1 MATSC
6 ATIAELGRAGKKLN
20 TIKPERN
27 LALELV
33 RVTEAAALAAAPWVG
48 RGDKNNADD
57 AAVKAMRFILS
68 SIDIS
73 GTVVI
78 GEGEKDNAPWLYNGE
93 QVGNGSGPLVD
104 VAVDPIDGTSLTAN
118 GQLNAISVIAIADR
132 GSMFSPKSIF
142 YMDKIVVGPDAT
154 DAIEIDAPVL
164 HNLTRVA
171 KAKSKRLSDIT
182 VMVLNRPRNQKIIQD
197 IRAAGSRIRLI
208 QDGDVAASVMA
219 ARPETGVDLLMGIG
233 GTPEG
238 VIAACALKTL
248 GGSMQGRLA
257 PQLPEEVAAAK
268 NQELDISQVLLID
281 DLVKCENAFFAATG
295 ITDGELL
302 TGVRYQAAGA
312 TTESIAL
319 RARSGTVRRV
329 LGEHR
334 SEKLVGL
341 LGSI

>member
-1 MATSC
+1 MS
-6 ATIAELGRAGKKLN
+6 
-20 TIKPERN
+20 IKPERN

-48 RGDKNNADD
+48 RGDKHNADD

-93 QVGNGSGPLVD
+93 SVGNGNGPAVD

-132 GSMFSPKSIF
+132 GSMFAPNSIF
-142 YMDKIVVGPDAT
+142 YMDKIVVGPEAKDVV
-154 DAIEIDAPVL
+154 DIDAPVKD
-164 HNLTRVA
+164 NLAKVA
-171 KAKSKRLSDIT
+171 AAKSKRLSDIT
-182 VMVLNRPRNQKIIQD
+182 VMVLNRPRNQQLIDD

-248 GGSMQGRLA
+248 GGDIQGRLT
-257 PQLPEEVAAAK
+257 PQLPAELAAAK
-268 NQELDISQVLLID
+268 EQGLDLTQVLTIS
-281 DLVKCENAFFAATG
+281 DLVKSENAFFAATG

-319 RARSGTVRRV
+319 RSRSGTARKV

-334 SEKLVGL
+334 AEKLIGL
-341 LGSI
+341 LSSI

>member
-1 MATSC
+1 MS
-6 ATIAELGRAGKKLN
+6 
-20 TIKPERN
+20 IKPERN

-48 RGDKNNADD
+48 RGDKHNADD

-68 SIDIS
+68 SIDIA

-93 QVGNGSGPLVD
+93 SVGNGNGPAVD

-132 GSMFSPKSIF
+132 GSMFAPNSIF
-142 YMDKIVVGPDAT
+142 YMDKIVVGPEAKDIV
-154 DAIEIDAPVL
+154 DIDAPVKD
-164 HNLTRVA
+164 NLTKVA
-171 KAKSKRLSDIT
+171 AAKSKRLSDIT
-182 VMVLNRPRNQKIIQD
+182 VMVLNRPRNQQLIDD

-248 GGSMQGRLA
+248 GGGIQGRLT
-257 PQLPEEVAAAK
+257 PQLPAELDAAK
-268 NQELDISQVLLID
+268 EQELDLTQVLTIS
-281 DLVKCENAFFAATG
+281 DLVKSENAFFAATG

-319 RARSGTVRRV
+319 RSRSGTARKV

-334 SEKLVGL
+334 AEKLVGL
-341 LGSI
+341 LSSI

>member
-1 MATSC
+1 MS
-6 ATIAELGRAGKKLN
+6 
-20 TIKPERN
+20 IKPERN

-48 RGDKNNADD
+48 RGDKHNADD

-68 SIDIS
+68 SIDIA

-93 QVGNGSGPLVD
+93 SVGNGNGPAVD

-132 GSMFSPKSIF
+132 GSMFAPNSIF
-142 YMDKIVVGPDAT
+142 YMDKIVVGPEARDVV
-154 DAIEIDAPVL
+154 DIDAPVKD
-164 HNLTRVA
+164 NLTKVA
-171 KAKSKRLSDIT
+171 AAKSKRLSDIT
-182 VMVLNRPRNQKIIQD
+182 VMVLNRPRNQQLIDD

-248 GGSMQGRLA
+248 GGGIQGRLT
-257 PQLPEEVAAAK
+257 PQLPTELAAAK
-268 NQELDISQVLLID
+268 AQGLDLTQVLTIS
-281 DLVKCENAFFAATG
+281 DLVKSENAFFAATG

-319 RARSGTVRRV
+319 RSRSGTARKV

-334 SEKLVGL
+334 AEKLIGL
-341 LGSI
+341 LSSI

>member
-1 MATSC
+1 M
-6 ATIAELGRAGKKLN
+6 N
-20 TIKPERN
+20 QIKPERN

-48 RGDKNNADD
+48 RGDKHKADD
-57 AAVKAMRFILS
+57 AAVRAMRFILS
-68 SIDIS
+68 SIDIA
-73 GTVVI
+73 GTIVI

-93 QVGNGSGPLVD
+93 IVGNGLGPQVD

-132 GSMFSPKSIF
+132 GSLYSPESIF
-142 YMDKIVVGPDAT
+142 YMDKIVVGPEAKDQI
-154 DAIEIDAPVL
+154 DIDAPVI
-164 HNLTRVA
+164 HNLSKVA

-182 VMVLNRPRNQKIIQD
+182 VMVLNRTRNQNLID
-197 IRAAGSRIRLI
+197 EIRAAGSRIRLI

-219 ARPETGVDLLMGIG
+219 ARPNTGVDLLMGIG

-238 VIAACALKTL
+238 VIAACAMKTL
-248 GGSMQGRLA
+248 GGEMQGRLA
-257 PQLPEEVAAAK
+257 PQLPEEERAASD
-268 NQELDISQVLLID
+268 QSLDLTQVLTID
-281 DLVKCENAFFAATG
+281 DLVKSENAFFAATG

-302 TGVRYQAAGA
+302 KGVRYEAEGA
-312 TTESIAL
+312 STDSIAL
-319 RARSGTVRRV
+319 RARSGTIRRV

-334 SEKLVGL
+334 AEKLVGL

>member
-1 MATSC
+1 MNS
-6 ATIAELGRAGKKLN
+6 
-20 TIKPERN
+20 IKPERN

-48 RGDKNNADD
+48 RGDKNSADD
-57 AAVKAMRFILS
+57 AAVRAMRFILS
-68 SIDIS
+68 SVDIS

-93 QVGNGSGPLVD
+93 SVGNGLGPEVD

-132 GSMFSPKSIF
+132 GSLFSPKSIF
-142 YMDKIVVGPDAT
+142 YMDKIVVGPEAKDVI
-154 DAIEIDAPVL
+154 DIDAPVSY
-164 HNLTRVA
+164 NLNAVA

-182 VMVLNRPRNQKIIQD
+182 VMVLNRPRNEKLLQD
-197 IRAAGSRIRLI
+197 IRATGSRIRLI

-219 ARPETGVDLLMGIG
+219 TRAETGVDLLMGIG

-248 GGSMQGRLA
+248 GGTMQGRLA
-257 PQLPEEVAAAK
+257 PQLPEEITAARE
-268 NQELDISQVLLID
+268 QGLDLTKVLTTD
-281 DLVKCENAFFAATG
+281 DLVRSENAFFAATG

-302 TGVRYQAAGA
+302 TGVRYQTSGA

-319 RARSGTVRRV
+319 RARSGTARRV
-329 LGEHR
+329 LGEHKA
-334 SEKLVGL
+334 EKLVGL

>member
-1 MATSC
+1 MATSST
-6 ATIAELGRAGKKLN
+6 AFPKLGRAWWQLSA
-20 TIKPERN
+20 IKPERN

-48 RGDKNNADD
+48 RGDKHNADD
-57 AAVKAMRFILS
+57 AAVRAMRFILG
-68 SIDIS
+68 SIDIA
-73 GTVVI
+73 GTIVI

-93 QVGNGSGPLVD
+93 KVGNGSGPEVD

-132 GSMFSPKSIF
+132 GSLYSPESIF
-142 YMDKIVVGPDAT
+142 YMDKIVVGPEAKDQ
-154 DAIEIDAPVL
+154 IDINAPVI
-164 HNLTRVA
+164 HNLTKVA

-182 VMVLNRPRNQKIIQD
+182 VMVLNRNRNQTLIDD
-197 IRAAGSRIRLI
+197 IRNAGSRIRLI

-219 ARPETGVDLLMGIG
+219 ARPNTGVDMLMGIG

-238 VIAACALKTL
+238 VIAACAMKTL
-248 GGSMQGRLA
+248 GGTMQGRLA
-257 PQLPEEVAAAK
+257 PQLPEEIKAV
-268 NQELDISQVLLID
+268 NEQGLDITKVLTID
-281 DLVKCENAFFAATG
+281 ELVRSDNAFFAATG

-302 TGVRYQAAGA
+302 KGVRYQAEGA
-312 TTESIAL
+312 TTDSIAL
-319 RARSGTVRRV
+319 RALSGTTRRV

-334 SEKLVGL
+334 PEKLVGL